1 MKILEISLFHP
12 ELVRGGAQQAAYELF
27 LGLRQ
32 AGCDV
37 TLLASTDL
45 SGPKSLFKPGAV
57 ITGFDG
63 RAKEFLFLSHAFDP
77 VWMRNHDLRALK
89 AFAAFLRDCAPD
101 IVHFHHFLTFGL
113 ELFLIARRTLPKARL
128 FLTLHE
134 FLAICRA
141 DGHMIRTF
149 DRTLCTASSP
159 VRCHQC
165 FPDTA
170 PELFRLRED
179 WIKQALA
186 VFDGFIAPTQFVRD
200 RYVSWGLE
208 RDDRRWE
215 HRRSESREETKNES
229 GMGERERTHP
239 ALAPKHIHVIPNAER
254 DHARLDSWK
263 HRASVEA
270 DRVRGSVMTGGGL
283 TGGLNHAGKQK
294 ARAGYV
300 SGSERIPLEHNR
312 FGFFGQ
318 LVDVKGLD
326 IVFAALAIFARR
338 YAEALSFEINGTN
351 LAFASEKFRA
361 RFEDFV
367 AGRHGMPE
375 RIEIIHNGG
384 YAMSDLPARMAR
396 IDWVLVPSIW
406 GESFGLVLSE
416 AFMFRRPPIA
426 SRIGGLA
433 ERVRHEQDGLLFDPG
448 DASALA
454 DCLHRA
460 ITEEGLWERLSAASP
475 GVPSVESV
483 VEAHLALFAGASGKA
498 KRPAPRAVSSRS
510 RP

>member
-27 LGLRQ
+27 LGLGQ

-45 SGPKSLFKPGAV
+45 SGSKSLFKPGAV

-63 RAKEFLFLSHAFDP
+63 RAKEFLFLSQAFDP
-77 VWMRNHDLRALK
+77 VWMRNRDLRALE

-141 DGHMIRTF
+141 DGHMIRPF
-149 DRTLCTASSP
+149 DGTLCTASSP

-186 VFDGFIAPTQFVRD
+186 VFDGYIAPTQFVRD

-208 RDDRRWE
+208 RDERRPQ
-215 HRRSESREETKNES
+215 SREKT
-229 GMGERERTHP
+229 RTEGGIGKRGRRP
-239 ALAPKHIHVIPNAER
+239 VGSAPRRIHVIPNAER
-254 DHARLDSWK
+254 DHAGLDSWK
-263 HRASVEA
+263 LRAAA
-270 DRVRGSVMTGGGL
+270 DGSR
-283 TGGLNHAGKQK
+283 
-294 ARAGYV
+294 ARPY
-300 SGSERIPLEHNR
+300 NR

-326 IVFAALAIFARR
+326 IVFAALPIFARR

-361 RFEDFV
+361 RFEAFV
-367 AGRHGMPE
+367 AGRHGMPQ
-375 RIEIIHNGG
+375 RIEVIHNGG
-384 YAMSDLPARMAR
+384 YAVSDLPARMAR

-406 GESFGLVLSE
+406 EESFGLVLSE

-433 ERVRHEQDGLLFDPG
+433 ERVRHERDGLLFDPG

-460 ITEEGLWERLSAASP
+460 ITDEGLWERLSAASP
-475 GVPSVESV
+475 GAPSVESV
-483 VEAHLALFAGASGKA
+483 VEAHLALFARERDGRRWNPRRSESREKTDGQSGMRERK
-498 KRPAPRAVSSRS
+498 
-510 RP
+510 